1 MVQAAV
7 TELFYGAKPQ
17 ERLLLLLLL
26 LPLASSTMINSFS
39 SCDYKSNQA

>member
-7 TELFYGAKPQ
+7 TELFYGAKPE

-26 LPLASSTMINSFS
+26 LLLASSTMIS
-39 SCDYKSNQA
+39 SVS